1 MANFY
6 KISLWVLI
14 VFCCSA
20 FTATGTL
27 IDYSVITSS
36 DSKVQRFY
44 PNPATQFI
52 HFQFDPSIDKTYSL
66 EIFNFIGRKMNSQ
79 RITSSK
85 MTIYFD
91 DNYFRGLYIFQ
102 LKDRSGR
109 IIESGKFQVSR

>member
-1 MANFY
+1 M
-6 KISLWVLI
+6 I

-109 IIESGKFQVSR
+109 IIESGKFQVAR